1 MSLISIKKLTKSF
14 PKQHEKRAVAVLDDI
29 TLEIKAGEFL
39 ILLGPSGCGKSTL
52 LRILAGLDNKSSG
65 ILKFASTYEP
75 ERVSFVFQD
84 FGILPWLTVE
94 ENVSLNLI
102 GNGIPASEQTIDVR
116 NILEVFH
123 LTKFAKRHPHE
134 LSGGMKQRVG
144 LARAF
149 VSKPDVIFLDEPFSE
164 LDFFTATSLRQVLLE
179 LRAATHTTV
188 VMVSHY
194 IDEAVMLADRIAVFS
209 DRPSHIKAI
218 VTNHLPRPRNARSPE
233 FYALEDEVLAHF
245 DPIDLISPPVH

>member
-14 PKQHEKRAVAVLDDI
+14 PKQHEKRAVAVLSDI
-29 TLEIKAGEFL
+29 SLEIQAGEFL

-52 LRILAGLDNKSSG
+52 LRILAGLDSKSSG
-65 ILKFASTYEP
+65 ILKFAPNYNP

-84 FGILPWLTVE
+84 FGILPWLTVA

-102 GNGIPASEQTIDVR
+102 GNGTSESERDASVSD
-116 NILEVFH
+116 ILKVFH

-179 LRAATHTTV
+179 LQAASNTTV

-218 VTNHLPRPRNARSPE
+218 VRNHLPRPRDARSSE
-233 FYALEDEVLAHF
+233 FYALEDEVLSHF
-245 DPIDLISPPVH
+245 DPIDLSPTH